1 MRATEFIVEATA
13 DDGSHGKKKG
23 KLHPDIKAALGMI
36 HRVAGT
42 ADRTY
47 DLNRAMMAVAS
58 SNGKEFSHEPT
69 GESWIGRSNMAAPY
83 TKEEHDMLHHAYH
96 AIGTPVQSA
105 TDDFRRE
112 PDDTH
117 KVSPHKPFAGYKRK

>member
-1 MRATEFIVEATA
+1 MRASEFIFEATA
-13 DDGSHGKKKG
+13 DDGSHGKRKG
-23 KLHPDIKAALGMI
+23 KLHPDVQSAMGMI

-69 GESWIGRSNMAAPY
+69 GESWVARSNMAAPY
-83 TKEEHDMLHHAYH
+83 TKEEHDMLHHAYG

-105 TDDFRRE
+105 TDDHRRE
-112 PDDTH
+112 PDDIH
-117 KVSPHKPFAGYKRK
+117 RISPVKGFKGY

>member
-1 MRATEFIVEATA
+1 
-13 DDGSHGKKKG
+13 
-23 KLHPDIKAALGMI
+23 
-36 HRVAGT
+36 
-42 ADRTY
+42 
-47 DLNRAMMAVAS
+47 MMAVAS

-83 TKEEHDMLHHAYH
+83 TKEEHAMLHHAYH

-117 KVSPHKPFAGYKRK
+117 KVSPHKPFKGYKRK

>member
-1 MRATEFIVEATA
+1 MRASEFIFEATA
-13 DDGSHGKKKG
+13 DDGSHGKRRG
-23 KLHPDIKAALGMI
+23 KLHPDLQSAMGMI

-58 SNGKEFSHEPT
+58 SNGKDFSHEPT
-69 GESWIGRSNMAAPY
+69 GESWVARSNMAAPY
-83 TKEEHDMLHHAYH
+83 TKEEHDMLHHAYS

-105 TDDFRRE
+105 TDDHRRE
-112 PDDTH
+112 PKDTH
-117 KVSPHKPFAGYKRK
+117 KISPVKGFKGY

>member
-23 KLHPDIKAALGMI
+23 KMHSDAKSVMGMI

-83 TKEEHDMLHHAYH
+83 TKEEHDMLHHAYQ

>member
-1 MRATEFIVEATA
+1 MRASEFIFEATA
-13 DDGSHGKKKG
+13 DDGSHGKRKG
-23 KLHPDIKAALGMI
+23 KLHPDVQSAMGMI

-58 SNGKEFSHEPT
+58 SNGKEFSHVPT
-69 GESWIGRSNMAAPY
+69 GESWVARSNMAAPY
-83 TKEEHDMLHHAYH
+83 TKEEHDMLHHAYG

-105 TDDFRRE
+105 TDDHRRE

-117 KVSPHKPFAGYKRK
+117 RISPVK

>member
-1 MRATEFIVEATA
+1 MRANEFIFEATA
-13 DDGSHGKKKG
+13 DDGSHGKRRG
-23 KLHPDIKAALGMI
+23 KLHPDVQSAMGMI

-69 GESWIGRSNMAAPY
+69 GESWIARSNMAAPY
-83 TKEEHDMLHHAYH
+83 TKEEHDMLHHAYG

-105 TDDFRRE
+105 TDDHRRE
-112 PDDTH
+112 PDDIH
-117 KVSPHKPFAGYKRK
+117 RISPVKGFKGY

>member
-1 MRATEFIVEATA
+1 MRANEFIFEATA
-13 DDGSHGKKKG
+13 DDGSHGKRKG
-23 KLHPDIKAALGMI
+23 KLHPDVQSAMGMI

-69 GESWIGRSNMAAPY
+69 GESWVARSNMAAPY
-83 TKEEHDMLHHAYH
+83 TKEEHDMLHHAYG

-105 TDDFRRE
+105 TDDHRRE
-112 PDDTH
+112 PDDIH
-117 KVSPHKPFAGYKRK
+117 RISPVKGFKGY

>member
-1 MRATEFIVEATA
+1 MRANEFIFEATA
-13 DDGSHGKKKG
+13 DDGSHGKRRG
-23 KLHPDIKAALGMI
+23 KLHPDVQSAMGMI

-69 GESWIGRSNMAAPY
+69 GESWVARSNMAAPY
-83 TKEEHDMLHHAYH
+83 TKEEHDMLHHAYG

-105 TDDFRRE
+105 TDDHRRE
-112 PDDTH
+112 PDDIH
-117 KVSPHKPFAGYKRK
+117 RISPVKGFKGY

>member
-1 MRATEFIVEATA
+1 MRASEFIFEATA
-13 DDGSHGKKKG
+13 DDGSHGKRKG
-23 KLHPDIKAALGMI
+23 KLHPDVQSAMGMI

-58 SNGKEFSHEPT
+58 SNGKEFSHVPT
-69 GESWIGRSNMAAPY
+69 GESWVARSNMAAPY
-83 TKEEHDMLHHAYH
+83 TKEEHDMLHHAYG

-105 TDDFRRE
+105 TDDHRRE

-117 KVSPHKPFAGYKRK
+117 RISPVKGFKGY

>member
-1 MRATEFIVEATA
+1 
-13 DDGSHGKKKG
+13 
-23 KLHPDIKAALGMI
+23 MI

-69 GESWIGRSNMAAPY
+69 GESWVARSNMAAPY
-83 TKEEHDMLHHAYH
+83 TKEEHDMLHHAYG

-105 TDDFRRE
+105 TDDHRRE

-117 KVSPHKPFAGYKRK
+117 RISPVKGFKGY

>member
-1 MRATEFIVEATA
+1 MRANEFIFEATA
-13 DDGSHGKKKG
+13 DDGSHGKRRG
-23 KLHPDIKAALGMI
+23 KLHPDVQSAMGMI

-69 GESWIGRSNMAAPY
+69 GESWVARSNMAAPY
-83 TKEEHDMLHHAYH
+83 TKEEHDMLHHAYG

-105 TDDFRRE
+105 TDDHRRE
-112 PDDTH
+112 PDDIH
-117 KVSPHKPFAGYKRK
+117 KVSPVKGFKGY